1 MSAGTGGLF
10 WDRRG
15 CRPPF
20 GTAGTSEID
29 SNPPQMTSG
38 SLGPPWPR
46 SIFSIC
52 TISELIAVSVMCP
65 TRVDTYFGLI
75 PLYILSEIKVS
86 STTLSIQ
93 ALKHAKTLNGL
104 AKWAHP
110 PGWLDVSCTSCKMY
124 RGILQGMDLGRIDA
138 LTPSP
143 ESFGAVQIQIT
154 TLKRTH

>member
-1 MSAGTGGLF
+1 MSVGTGWLF
-10 WDRRG
+10 WDRPRS
-15 CRPPF
+15 RPPV
-20 GTAGTSEID
+20 GTADTGEIEP
-29 SNPPQMTSG
+29 NPAQMTSR
-38 SLGPPWPR
+38 SVGPPWPR

-52 TISELIAVSVMCP
+52 TISELIAMSVMCP

-86 STTLSIQ
+86 STTLNIQ

-104 AKWAHP
+104 PKSAHP

-124 RGILQGMDLGRIDA
+124 RGIHQWMHLGRVDA
-138 LTPSP
+138 LTPSS
-143 ESFGAVQIQIT
+143 ESFGAVQIQIA